1 MAVIS
6 PSSKSKNNSS
16 AGIHKP
22 LAPSTNASSRT
33 YLLFISTL
41 IFVGLTGNILH
52 HRIANPHNVMQHAK
66 SNFEMNHLGGRHK
79 LAHEELKPKKDQNLK
94 SGVTIWECT
103 QGFDCP
109 PTPKPVIPY
118 FDGENDPNDPNSSS
132 NHNNAADAVASPLS
146 HDLSGLSCKDH
157 NGPADNI
164 AAEMVYWSDIQSDSL
179 FKSPMGNLRG
189 DNKRKYLTFEP
200 DGKKS
205 FVRIFDLLIE
215 CIITFLSN
223 YVLYISYLSRRW
235 IE

>member
-1 MAVIS
+1 MEVS
-6 PSSKSKNNSS
+6 PSSKSKNTSNG
-16 AGIHKP
+16 GIHKP

-41 IFVGLTGNILH
+41 IFVGLTVNILH

-66 SNFEMNHLGGRHK
+66 TNFELNHLGGKHK
-79 LAHEELKPKKDQNLK
+79 LAHEELKPKKVNNLK
-94 SGVTIWECT
+94 LPWWECT

-132 NHNNAADAVASPLS
+132 NNKAANVNEVAPLS
-146 HDLSGLSCKDH
+146 HDLAGLSCKDH

-164 AAEMVYWSDIQSDSL
+164 AAEMIYWSDIQSDSL

-200 DGKKS
+200 DGKES
-205 FVRIFDLLIE
+205 VFVYTSS
-215 CIITFLSN
+215 IIYCVYN
-223 YVLYISYLSRRW
+223 
-235 IE
+235 